1 MALRIL
7 ISADMEG
14 ALATAA
20 ADGVIP
26 GSPTYRGARDAW
38 TREINAVAGRFSD
51 SGAEVVVA
59 DAHDSG
65 SNIELGELD
74 PRVSLVHGRGRKFG
88 MMDGIEANIDAV
100 AFLGYHGS
108 PGSAGVLSHAFLGSG
123 IHELKV
129 NGETAGEGT
138 MNALLAQH
146 FGAPVILVTGDDVA
160 VAEAQQYAPNAETV
174 VVKTALSRSS
184 ALTRPASAVLAE
196 LSVAAERALRRFSE
210 GSIPA
215 SPPPGSVCLD
225 VEFSSPGS
233 ALAVSAIP
241 GTECCGTR
249 RILFCHSDIPSWY
262 RAAGAMWTLAR
273 ASQEQVYG

>member
-20 ADGVIP
+20 AAGVIP
-26 GSPTYRGARDAW
+26 GSPAYASALSAW
-38 TREINAVAGRFSD
+38 TREINAVAALLSD
-51 SGAEVVVA
+51 LGAEVVVA

-65 SNIELGELD
+65 SNLEVGELD

-88 MMDGIEANIDAV
+88 MMDGIEENIDAV
-100 AFLGYHGS
+100 VFLGYHGA
-108 PGSAGVLSHAFLGSG
+108 PGSSGVLSHAFLGSG
-123 IHELKV
+123 IHDLKV

-160 VAEAQQYAPNAETV
+160 VAEAQRYAPNAETV
-174 VVKTALSRSS
+174 VVKKALSRSS
-184 ALTRPASAVLAE
+184 ALTRPSSDVLAE
-196 LSVAAERALRRFSE
+196 LSTAAERALRRFRE
-210 GSIPA
+210 GSITLA
-215 SPPPGSVCLD
+215 APPSSVCLD

-241 GTECCGTR
+241 GTKCCGTR
-249 RILFCHSDIPSWY
+249 RISFCQSDIPIWY

-273 ASQEQVYG
+273 VSQEQVYG